1 MSATAASATAAAGS
15 RSRRRPGARLV
26 APLSARRGGVQV
38 SEVQRAR
45 MLSSAVEVVSE
56 FGYGR
61 MSVARVT
68 GRARVSRRT
77 FYDLFEDREDC
88 FLAVF
93 DDALRRVTG
102 LVAGAYEGEQKAVW
116 AEKVRAG
123 LTALLVFLDGE
134 PGVCSLLVVDA
145 LAAGPR
151 VLERRGRVLEGL
163 GVAIQEGGA
172 RAQRGGRELSGLT
185 GEGVVGAVFSVIHAR
200 VLTKSSGSLI
210 ELLSPLMGMI
220 VLPYLG
226 PAAARRELER
236 SPAPVRSARVST
248 ARGQEGSSPSSS
260 SFSSL
265 VGGDP
270 LVGLAMRI
278 TYRTLRVLSAIGE
291 HPGGSNRGVG
301 DLSGITDQGQTSK
314 LLTRL
319 EGLGLIENTTMMG
332 QDHRRGV
339 HQRAGEPNAWSLTDL
354 GKRVVEHLSLD
365 TESHRD
371 AT

>member
-1 MSATAASATAAAGS
+1 MSAVGS
-15 RSRRRPGARLV
+15 RGRPGARLV
-26 APLSARRGGVQV
+26 SPLSARRGGVQV

-93 DDALRRVTG
+93 DDALGRVAE
-102 LVAGAYEGEQKAVW
+102 LVVGAYESERKAAW

-123 LTALLVFLDGE
+123 LMALLVFLDGE
-134 PGVCSLLVVDA
+134 PGVCSLLVADA

-172 RAQRGGRELSGLT
+172 RSHSGGREIPGLT
-185 GEGVVGAVFSVIHAR
+185 GEGVVGAVFSVIHTR
-200 VLTKSSGSLI
+200 VLAKRPGSLM

-236 SPAPVRSARVST
+236 PPAPVRSTRVST
-248 ARGQEGSSPSSS
+248 VRGRKGSSPSPSSLSS
-260 SFSSL
+260 SSSSL

-270 LVGLAMRI
+270 LAGLAMRI
-278 TYRTLRVLSAIGE
+278 TYRTLRVLSVIGE
-291 HPGGSNRGVG
+291 RPDGSNRSVA
-301 DLSGITDQGQTSK
+301 DLSGIADQGQMSK

-319 EGLGLIENTTMMG
+319 EGFGLIENATVMG
-332 QDHRRGV
+332 RDRGV
-339 HQRAGEPNAWSLTDL
+339 HQRAGEPNAWRLTSKGEQVVDSLQ
-354 GKRVVEHLSLD
+354 EHERRGVTLIGGMS
-365 TESHRD
+365 
-371 AT
+371 